1 MSQIEGQ
8 AQKVQVAHTD
18 MLGSTVLITD
28 HQGKG
33 IGQYIY
39 DPWGKQQQVYTSQ
52 ALTSNAMLL
61 SQMRSFTGHEQ
72 MDELE
77 VIHMNG
83 RIYDANIGRFLQADP
98 FVQFPNLTQS
108 HNRYSYVLNNP
119 LTYNDPSGYFLKK
132 LMKITGLTSILKAIA
147 SIPILD
153 AAVSIVIGIYAPW
166 ALPLYSALKT
176 YAVTGSFGA
185 ALKSYVISYAT
196 IGVSQ
201 YIGGLNLTYAA
212 NVAAHAALGGVTS
225 VLQGGKFGHGFV
237 SSLVTAS
244 MKGFMNPKT
253 TEFGNEY
260 SRTAIAGVVGG
271 TVSKLTG
278 GKFANGAVTSAMQWW
293 YNAEGAGAVEAK
305 KQQIKE
311 HAQAVREH
319 LAKLNYRDIGD
330 RAKIAGWA
338 IRGGYTKGNG
348 ANIVRSSLV
357 ARRIR
362 TFMINDLSVD
372 AFNEL
377 LPSAMSIASGGMT
390 LIGDPEQTIKQAVG
404 VSLPNIGVMA
414 QADGAMGLWASASAA
429 NNYYS
434 RSDSFKMTLNKLD
447 SRSLKYYAE
456 NCGSAFRC

>member
-1 MSQIEGQ
+1 
-8 AQKVQVAHTD
+8 

-153 AAVSIVIGIYAPW
+153 AAVSIAIGIWAPY
-166 ALPLYSALKT
+166 ALPLYQGLKT

-185 ALKSYVISYAT
+185 ALKAYVISSVT
-196 IGVSQ
+196 IDISQHIGANLDFDVGGWTAVQNVASHAMVGGVS
-201 YIGGLNLTYAA
+201 A
-212 NVAAHAALGGVTS
+212 

-253 TEFGNEY
+253 GTY
-260 SRTAIAGVVGG
+260 ADAVRRTAIAGLVGG

-293 YNAEGAGAVEAK
+293 YNAEGAAEFAKNNYGTVDTINDELQNIRYLNRSASTRDEARLRLATLEEIIEGREYSGKELSKSMGLTKRQVQLGATK
-305 KQQIKE
+305 IGS
-311 HAQAVREH
+311 
-319 LAKLNYRDIGD
+319 NMSSGGINIIYRGTLDM
-330 RAKIAGWA
+330 
-338 IRGGYTKGNG
+338 Y
-348 ANIVRSSLV
+348 SSLNINMIGGV
-357 ARRIR
+357 AGE
-362 TFMINDLSVD
+362 VVG
-372 AFNEL
+372 AFQTL
-377 LPSAMSIASGGMT
+377 ATLMSISSSGSQST
-390 LIGDPEQTIKQAVG
+390 QFL
-404 VSLPNIGVMA
+404 VSY
-414 QADGAMGLWASASAA
+414 
-429 NNYYS
+429 NNA
-434 RSDSFKMTLNKLD
+434 RMRMQF
-447 SRSLKYYAE
+447 SLL
-456 NCGSAFRC
+456 FIL

>member
-1 MSQIEGQ
+1 
-8 AQKVQVAHTD
+8 

-28 HQGKG
+28 QQGKG

-61 SQMRSFTGHEQ
+61 SQMRSFTDHEQ

-108 HNRYSYVLNNP
+108 HNRCSYVLNNP

-153 AAVSIVIGIYAPW
+153 AAVSIAIGIWAPY
-166 ALPLYSALKT
+166 ALPLYQGLKT

-185 ALKSYVISYAT
+185 ALKAYVISSVT
-196 IGVSQ
+196 IDISQHIGANLDFDVGGWTAVQNVASHAMVGGVS
-201 YIGGLNLTYAA
+201 A
-212 NVAAHAALGGVTS
+212 

-253 TEFGNEY
+253 TEFGNAY

-311 HAQAVREH
+311 HARAVREH

-414 QADGAMGLWASASAA
+414 QADGAMGLWAAASAA

>member
-1 MSQIEGQ
+1 
-8 AQKVQVAHTD
+8 

-28 HQGKG
+28 QQGKG

-72 MDELE
+72 MDKLE

-153 AAVSIVIGIYAPW
+153 AAVGI
-166 ALPLYSALKT
+166 ALNFIPGCQVWCAALYQGLKA
-176 YAVTGSFGA
+176 YAVTGDFGA
-185 ALKSYVISYAT
+185 GLKAGILTAMTAAVSGEIGAKLDFDVGGWTAVQNVASHAMVG
-196 IGVSQ
+196 GVS
-201 YIGGLNLTYAA
+201 A
-212 NVAAHAALGGVTS
+212 

-253 TEFGNEY
+253 TEFGNAY

-311 HAQAVREH
+311 HARAVREH

-414 QADGAMGLWASASAA
+414 QADGAMGLWAAASAA

>member
-1 MSQIEGQ
+1 MSSLIGWECNFNEDSYYGKSKIYGCPFSSELSQIEGQ
-8 AQKVQVAHTD
+8 VQKVQVAHTD

-28 HQGKG
+28 QQGKG

-72 MDELE
+72 MDKLE

-153 AAVSIVIGIYAPW
+153 AAVGIAIGICAPY
-166 ALPLYSALKT
+166 ALPLYQGLNT

-185 ALKSYVISYAT
+185 ALKAYVISSVT
-196 IGVSQ
+196 IGISQ
-201 YIGGLNLTYAA
+201 YIGANLDFDVGGWTAVQ
-212 NVAAHAALGGVTS
+212 NVASHAMVGGVS
-225 VLQGGKFGHGFV
+225 AVLQGGKFGHGFV

-253 TEFGNEY
+253 
-260 SRTAIAGVVGG
+260 G
-271 TVSKLTG
+271 TYGWKVCQWCR
-278 GKFANGAVTSAMQWW
+278 VTSAMQWW
-293 YNAEGAGAVEAK
+293 YNAEGAG
-305 KQQIKE
+305 
-311 HAQAVREH
+311 
-319 LAKLNYRDIGD
+319 G
-330 RAKIAGWA
+330 
-338 IRGGYTKGNG
+338 
-348 ANIVRSSLV
+348 
-357 ARRIR
+357 
-362 TFMINDLSVD
+362 
-372 AFNEL
+372 
-377 LPSAMSIASGGMT
+377 
-390 LIGDPEQTIKQAVG
+390 
-404 VSLPNIGVMA
+404 
-414 QADGAMGLWASASAA
+414 
-429 NNYYS
+429 
-434 RSDSFKMTLNKLD
+434 
-447 SRSLKYYAE
+447 
-456 NCGSAFRC
+456 C